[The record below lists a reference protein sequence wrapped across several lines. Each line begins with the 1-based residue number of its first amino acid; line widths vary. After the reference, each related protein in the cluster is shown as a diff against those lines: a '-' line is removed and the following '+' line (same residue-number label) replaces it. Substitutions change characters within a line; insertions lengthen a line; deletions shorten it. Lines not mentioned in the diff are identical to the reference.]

1 MAQLENIKDL
11 WKQQETE
18 NIRYSKNELQGMM
31 RQKSSS
37 VVKWI
42 LIISILEFVLPNL
55 IFLLTDFE
63 ASREFNEQYGLTNMV
78 NVYLG
83 IHIVV
88 ILGFIYVFYR
98 NYRNISVDT
107 SVKMLMQHII
117 STRRTV
123 KYYIYYNLTIA
134 AIIGFHMFYEVF
146 NSKAFLSTLPAKTN
160 LALIWIVSGVLF
172 VLVLVLL
179 WGIYKLVFGFFLKK
193 LKRNYQELEHA
204 E

>member
-31 RQKSSS
+31 RQRSSS

-42 LIISILEFVLPNL
+42 LIISILEFILPNI
-55 IFLLTDFE
+55 IFLVTDFE

-83 IHIVV
+83 IHIVI

-107 SVKMLMQHII
+107 SVKMLMHHII
-117 STRRTV
+117 TTRKTV

-134 AIIGFHMFYEVF
+134 ALIGFHMFYEVF
-146 NSKAFLSTLPAKTN
+146 NSKAFLSTLPEKTN
-160 LALIWIVSGVLF
+160 LALIWIVSSVLF

-193 LKRNYQELEHA
+193 LNRNYQELEQA